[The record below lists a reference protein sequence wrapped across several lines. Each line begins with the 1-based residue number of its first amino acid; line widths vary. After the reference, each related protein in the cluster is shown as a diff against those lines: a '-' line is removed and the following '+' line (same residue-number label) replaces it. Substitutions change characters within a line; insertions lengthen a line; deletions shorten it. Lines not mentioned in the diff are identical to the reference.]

1 MLASFK
7 QFSTTDC
14 SIIPITCGFRE
25 ETADCSLGR
34 SRRTDRF
41 DNLNTGKTAGW
52 FVLTYDV
59 RIIKDTLQHIQ
70 AYEFI

>member
-1 MLASFK
+1 MK
-7 QFSTTDC
+7 
-14 SIIPITCGFRE
+14 
-25 ETADCSLGR
+25 TAVCALGR

-59 RIIKDTLQHIQ
+59 RIIEDTLQHIQ
-70 AYEFI
+70 AYEFGQMK